1 MDIGHFTLQLMDRM
15 NNYNKWII
23 NKFIK
28 YLSGSILEI
37 GCGIGSITQ
46 YCVDKC
52 DVTAVDISSE
62 YVNIVKERFGYSKKF
77 RAQILDIEKELDG
90 SLKEDSFDTIVCSNV
105 LEHILDDVNAL
116 KNMNK
121 LLKKDGHLVLL
132 VPFGNALFS
141 DLDKNLGHHRR
152 YSKKD
157 IKDKLLQAGF
167 SIEKQFNINIIGAM
181 GWFVTGK
188 ILKRKELNK
197 DLLITFNFLT
207 PLFIFID
214 TIVRIPFGLSI
225 INICKKTK

>member
-15 NNYNKWII
+15 DNYNKWII

-28 YLSGSILEI
+28 YIKGSVLEI

-46 YCVDKC
+46 YCIDKC

-62 YVNIVKERFGYSKKF
+62 YIDIVKKRFGYSKKF

-90 SLKEDSFDTIVCSNV
+90 SVKENSFDTIVCSNV
-105 LEHILDDVNAL
+105 LEHIRDDIYAL
-116 KNMNK
+116 KNMNT
-121 LLKKDGHLVLL
+121 LLKKDGYLVLL
-132 VPFGNALFS
+132 IPAGNALFS

-152 YSKKD
+152 YSRKD
-157 IKDKLLQAGF
+157 IENKLLQSGF
-167 SIEKQFNINIIGAM
+167 SIEKQFNINIIGAI
-181 GWFVTGK
+181 GWFIAGK

-197 DLLITFNFLT
+197 DLLITFNILT

-214 TIVRIPFGLSI
+214 TIFRIPVGLSI
-225 INICKKTK
+225 INICKKTN